1 MTPAPEPASVQA
13 ARTIEAAPM
22 AIAQL
27 LPLVESA
34 GMKLAQTDPAKL
46 AAAEARLASQPA
58 PPRIGRERAVLPTVE
73 EAPLT
78 QIETRGQP

>member
-1 MTPAPEPASVQA
+1 MTPAQEPARVQA
-13 ARTIEAAPM
+13 ARTIEPAPM

-27 LPLVESA
+27 LPMVESA
-34 GMKLAQTDPAKL
+34 GMKLAQTDPAKV

-58 PPRIGRERAVLPTVE
+58 PPRVGRERPVSPTVE

-78 QIETRGQP
+78 QVETRGQP